1 MDVRAG
7 GLPYWLH
14 VEDPEQIGFIAQNV
28 VRIAVVSTAIAA
40 ALAWLYWERSNQTG
54 ILIWLIAFVVIRIA
68 CAVVSFQFA
77 KALQRGVPSKQMI
90 AATLVSAL
98 AQALAWGCAGFVMV
112 APGDAFAESVLHL
125 TLAAVV
131 FASIPVLS
139 RYFPLVVAYSVGVF
153 GPLVARNL
161 WIGDLH
167 HEALA
172 ILCAL
177 GGISCLMNGRAQ
189 FLTLTEMYRRRKENA
204 QLIEAL
210 RKENLATQEA
220 RQLAEAAGAAKSRF
234 FAAANHDLRQPLHAV
249 GLLAQTLRA
258 RKGTV
263 DVGEVS
269 ERIVE
274 CVDSLGHIV
283 DELLE
288 LSRIDSGQVHAQA
301 SAFSL
306 CDLLE
311 EVAKTYEPLAQAK
324 GLRLE
329 MQTDCVTVQSD
340 RALLARVLSNLVSN
354 AVRYT
359 HSGFVRLHTSASGD
373 GVQLRV
379 EDTGVGIAAGDLPRI
394 FDEFYQV
401 GNKARDRRQGLG
413 LGLATVKRL
422 SDLLGLNVTVQ
433 SAPGAGTTF
442 TMHLPLGKEQEQ
454 QALPAVAEQAPL
466 KDVLHGKRILVIEDD
481 EASSHAMAMLL
492 QTWGC
497 AVQTAATEH
506 EALTLV
512 TQGYMP
518 EFILADL
525 RLADGQSGCR
535 ATEEL
540 RLHLGLQLPALI
552 VTGDAAVE
560 LVCTAED
567 ANITVMRKPVNP
579 MRLRAYLNNAF
590 AAA

>member
-1 MDVRAG
+1 VDARAS
-7 GLPYWLH
+7 GLPHWLH
-14 VEDPEQIGFIAQNV
+14 VEDPEQISFIAQNV
-28 VRIAVVSTAIAA
+28 VRIAVVSAAIAA
-40 ALAWLYWERSNQTG
+40 ALAWLFWNRSDQTA
-54 ILIWLIAFVVIRIA
+54 IVIWLAAFVAIRIA
-68 CAVVSFQFA
+68 CAVVSFKFA
-77 KALQRGVPSKQMI
+77 AALQRGTPSKQMM
-90 AATLVSAL
+90 AATLIGAL
-98 AQALAWGCAGFVMV
+98 AQALAWGSAALVMI
-112 APGDAFAESVLHL
+112 APGDAFAESVLHI

-139 RYFPLVVAYSVGVF
+139 RYFPLVVAYSLGVF

-177 GGISCLMNGRAQ
+177 GGISCLLNGRAQ
-189 FLTLTEMYRRRKENA
+189 FLTVTEMYRRRKENA

-288 LSRIDSGQVHAQA
+288 LSRIDSGQVSAQR

-359 HSGFVRLHTSASGD
+359 HSGFIRLHTSASGD
-373 GVQLRV
+373 SVQLRV
-379 EDTGVGIAAGDLPRI
+379 EDTGVGIAAADLPRI

-401 GNKARDRRQGLG
+401 SNKARDRRQGLG

-422 SDLLGLNVTVQ
+422 SDLLALNVAVESTFGVGTV
-433 SAPGAGTTF
+433 F
-442 TMHLPLGKEQEQ
+442 TVHLPLGVAQV
-454 QALPAVAEQAPL
+454 LPEVADQAPSQ
-466 KDVLHGKRILVIEDD
+466 DVLHGKRILVIEDD

-497 AVQTAATEH
+497 AVHTAATEH
-506 EALTLV
+506 EALKLV
-512 TQGYMP
+512 TQGYVP

-540 RLHLGLQLPALI
+540 RAHLGLHLPALI

-560 LVCTAED
+560 MVCTAED

-579 MRLRAYLNNAF
+579 MRLRAFLNNAF

>member
-1 MDVRAG
+1 
-7 GLPYWLH
+7 
-14 VEDPEQIGFIAQNV
+14 
-28 VRIAVVSTAIAA
+28 
-40 ALAWLYWERSNQTG
+40 
-54 ILIWLIAFVVIRIA
+54 
-68 CAVVSFQFA
+68 FA
-77 KALQRGVPSKQMI
+77 KALQHGAPSKQMM
-90 AATLVSAL
+90 AVTLVSAL
-98 AQALAWGCAGFVMV
+98 AQALAWGCAGIVMV
-112 APGDAFAESVLHL
+112 APGDAFAECVLHI

-139 RYFPLVVAYSVGVF
+139 RYFPLVIAYSVGVF

-161 WIGDLH
+161 WIGEVHNDV
-167 HEALA
+167 LA
-172 ILCAL
+172 VLCAL
-177 GGISCLMNGRAQ
+177 GGISSLLNGRAQ

-288 LSRIDSGQVHAQA
+288 LSRIDSGQVHAQHG
-301 SAFSL
+301 AFSL

-311 EVAKTYEPLAQAK
+311 EVAKTYEPLVQAK
-324 GLRLE
+324 GLRLTL
-329 MQTDCVTVQSD
+329 QTDCATVQSD

-359 HSGFVRLHTSASGD
+359 HTGFVRLHTSVQEGS
-373 GVQLRV
+373 VQLLV
-379 EDTGVGIAAGDLPRI
+379 EDSGVGIAAADLPRI

-401 GNKARDRRQGLG
+401 GNKARDRKQGLG

-422 SDLLGLNVTVQ
+422 SDLLGLNLRVQ
-433 SAPGAGTTF
+433 SEPGSGTVF
-442 TMHLPLGKEQEQ
+442 TMHLPLSQEQ
-454 QALPAVAEQAPL
+454 TLPALTDQAPSQ
-466 KDVLHGKRILVIEDD
+466 DVLQDKRILVIEDD
-481 EASSHAMAMLL
+481 EASSHAMALL
-492 QTWGC
+492 LKTWGC
-497 AVQTAATEH
+497 AVRTAATEH
-506 EALTLV
+506 EALALV
-512 TQGYMP
+512 AQGYTP
-518 EFILADL
+518 DFVLADL

-540 RLHLGLQLPALI
+540 RARLGLHLPALI

-567 ANITVMRKPVNP
+567 SNITVMRKPVNP
-579 MRLRAYLNNAF
+579 MRLRAFLNNAF